1 MLPLRTGGGE
11 ERDPSTCCFVLLV
24 IIEYILFQSLTPLSA
39 LAKVR
44 WPPSSRGLGHRP
56 FTAAT
61 RVRIPLGVR
70 SDRLCENFT
79 IKALWRSWLA
89 RRPVTAEV
97 AGSSPVRVAEEI
109 SRHTIIVCRDISSL
123 FGLGVLTR
131 FRFSGPGL
139 LG

>member
-1 MLPLRTGGGE
+1 MFATREAAEPFTCRFVIPLT
-11 ERDPSTCCFVLLV
+11 V
-24 IIEYILFQSLTPLSA
+24 EYIIFQSLTPLSA

-70 SDRLCENFT
+70 SNRFGENFN

-97 AGSSPVRVAEEI
+97 AGSSPVRVAEGI
-109 SRHTIIVCRDISSL
+109 SRYTVIVCRDISFVPGS
-123 FGLGVLTR
+123 GAGRPDR
-131 FRFSGPGL
+131 FV
-139 LG
+139 